1 VNWTIKALSPAHDR
15 SAFSCGHAGLDT
27 HLRRFA
33 GQHARKGFGRTFV
46 ATRPRETRVFA
57 YYTLSSS
64 SVAFADAPSDLA
76 RKLPQY
82 PIPVA
87 LLGKLAVDQ
96 SARGERLGEHILM
109 DALHRVL
116 AVATEMA
123 IYAVEVHAIDDNARR
138 FYERYGFT
146 PFEDHPHHLFLPL
159 ATIEKLWRSA
169 GAIFMI

>member
-1 VNWTIKALSPAHDR
+1 MNWTVEPLLPSHDR
-15 SAFSCGHAGLDT
+15 SAFSCGHDQLDNY
-27 HLRRFA
+27 LRRLA

-46 ATRPRETRVFA
+46 ATRPHETRVLA
-57 YYTLSSS
+57 YYTLASS
-64 SVAFADAPSDLA
+64 SVAFANAPSDLA

-96 SARGERLGEHILM
+96 SAQGERLGEHILM

-116 AVATEMA
+116 AVSTEMA
-123 IYAVEVHAIDDNARR
+123 IYAVEVHAINDNARR

-146 PFEDHPHHLFLPL
+146 QFQDHPHHLFLPL
-159 ATIEKLWRSA
+159 ATIERL
-169 GAIFMI
+169 